1 MPFATPGRSAMS
13 VCVFFFRPKACR
25 RPAER
30 GGEGRKGAVAGGGLD
45 EGSGVE
51 DLRERVRSLA
61 DSVLEGTGIW
71 VVDAE
76 IAPAGRRTIVRL
88 YIDKPGG
95 VTIDDC
101 AETSRAVE
109 DALDTEDVFSGSYV
123 LEVSSP
129 GLERPLR
136 RIAEYQYFVGRRVR
150 VVTRMPVLGTNAV
163 VGEIL
168 EATETMV
175 ALKLDDGELLSLP
188 FDTIA
193 NAHLVADLWP
203 NSVTPDDRKRGE
215 KPRGGKH
222 HAHRGGAPD
231 DLGDELL

>member
-1 MPFATPGRSAMS
+1 M
-13 VCVFFFRPKACR
+13 
-25 RPAER
+25 
-30 GGEGRKGAVAGGGLD
+30 D
-45 EGSGVE
+45 
-51 DLRERVRSLA
+51 DLRERVRALA
-61 DSVLEGTGIW
+61 ESVLEGTGIW

-95 VTIDDC
+95 VTVDDC
-101 AETSRAVE
+101 ARVSRSAE
-109 DALDTEDVFSGSYV
+109 DALDTQDVFSGSYV

-136 RIAEYQYFVGRRVR
+136 KIAEYQYFAGRRVR
-150 VVTRMPVLGTNAV
+150 VVTRVPVLGSNAI

-188 FDTIA
+188 FDSIA
-193 NAHLVADLWP
+193 NAQLTAELWQ

-215 KPRGGKH
+215 RPRGKGAGKKKTPRDPV
-222 HAHRGGAPD
+222 ALD
-231 DLGDELL
+231 DEIL